1 MNYGISSLSII
12 PVRKEPSEKSE
23 MVTQILYGEHFEI
36 REQMV
41 GWSNVKLAY
50 DGYEGWI
57 DSKMITEISSRTL
70 NKLENSPYAVSSEI
84 FSIIPV
90 NEEQNLMLVAGST
103 LPVWRPYLK
112 KFTLNKDTFSLKGD
126 VFYGEI
132 KDPRSVIIRQALKY
146 FNAPYLWGGRTPF
159 GVDCS
164 GFTQIIYKMIGIKIP
179 RDAGEQ
185 VKVGRALSFVDETE
199 PGDLAFFDDEE
210 GNIVHVGIIWKRNK
224 IIHASGK
231 VRIDNV
237 DQFGIFNVDTKRY
250 THKMRVMKKIIGLN
264 GTD

>member
-1 MNYGISSLSII
+1 MNYGISNLSII

-23 MVTQILYGEHFEI
+23 MVTQILFGEYFEL

-41 GWSNVKLAY
+41 GWTNVKLDY
-50 DGYEGWI
+50 DDYEGWV
-57 DSKMITEISSRTL
+57 DSKMITPVPARSFGKIQ
-70 NKLENSPYAVSSEI
+70 NSPNAITSD
-84 FSIIPV
+84 IITIVPV

-112 KFTLNKDTFSLKGD
+112 QFSIPKETYLATGE
-126 VFYGEI
+126 VLYGEVDNPRKIAI
-132 KDPRSVIIRQALKY
+132 KQALKY

-159 GVDCS
+159 GIDCS
-164 GFTQIIYKMIGIKIP
+164 GLTQIIYKMIGIKLP
-179 RDAGEQ
+179 RDASQQ
-185 VKVGRALSFVDETE
+185 VKMGRAMSFVDEAE
-199 PGDLAFFDDEE
+199 PGDLAFFDDDE

-237 DQFGIFNVDTKRY
+237 DQFGIFNIDTQRY
-250 THKMRVMKKIIGLN
+250 THKMRVMKKIIESN
-264 GTD
+264 GTN

>member
-1 MNYGISSLSII
+1 M
-12 PVRKEPSEKSE
+12 
-23 MVTQILYGEHFEI
+23 

-41 GWSNVKLAY
+41 GWTNVKLAY
-50 DGYEGWI
+50 DGYEGWV
-57 DSKMITEISSRTL
+57 DTKMITPINNRTL
-70 NKLENSPYAVSSEI
+70 SKIENSPHAVTSDVI
-84 FSIIPV
+84 TIVPV
-90 NEEQNLMLVAGST
+90 NDEQNLMLVAGST

-112 KFTLNKDTFSLKGD
+112 QFSVIRDTFLATGK
-126 VFYGEI
+126 VIYGAP
-132 KDPRSVIIRQALKY
+132 KDPRKTVIEQALKY

-164 GFTQIIYKMIGIKIP
+164 GLIQVIYKMIGIRLP
-179 RDAGEQ
+179 RDASQQ
-185 VKVGRALSFVDETE
+185 VSVGTAMSFVDEAE

-237 DQFGIFNVDTKRY
+237 DQFGIFNIDTQRY
-250 THKMRVMKKIIGLN
+250 THKLRVMKKIISN

>member
-1 MNYGISSLSII
+1 MNYGISNLSII

-23 MVTQILYGEHFEI
+23 MVTQILFGEHFEM

-41 GWSNVKLAY
+41 GWTSVKLEY
-50 DGYEGWI
+50 DGYEGWV
-57 DSKMITEISSRTL
+57 DSKMITPIPARSLS
-70 NKLENSPYAVSSEI
+70 KIQNSPTAVTSDVI
-84 FSIIPV
+84 TIVPV
-90 NEEQNLMLVAGST
+90 SEEQNLMLVAGST

-112 KFTLNKDTFSLKGD
+112 QFSIPKETYLATGEVVYGDLKNPR
-126 VFYGEI
+126 EI
-132 KDPRSVIIRQALKY
+132 AITQALKY

-164 GFTQIIYKMIGIKIP
+164 GLTQIIYKMIGIKLP
-179 RDAGEQ
+179 RDASEQ
-185 VKVGRALSFVDETE
+185 VSMGTAMSFVDEAE

-224 IIHASGK
+224 IIHASGQ

-237 DQFGIFNVDTKRY
+237 DQFGIFNIDTNRY
-250 THKMRVMKKIIGLN
+250 THKMRVMKKIISAN

>member
-23 MVTQILYGEHFEI
+23 MVTQILYGEHFKI
-36 REQMV
+36 GEQMV
-41 GWSNVKLAY
+41 GWSNVELAY
-50 DGYEGWI
+50 DGYQGWI
-57 DSKMITEISSRTL
+57 DSKMITPLPQRTL
-70 NKLENSPYAVSSEI
+70 SKIEKSPFAVTGDI

-90 NEEQNLMLVAGST
+90 NDEQNLMLTAGST
-103 LPVWRPYLK
+103 LPVWRPYK
-112 KFTLNKDTFSLKGD
+112 KEFSVNKDTFKLKGE
-126 VFYGEI
+126 VFYGEL
-132 KDPRSVIIRQALKY
+132 KDPRNIAIKQALKY
-146 FNAPYLWGGRTPF
+146 FNAPYLWGGRSPF
-159 GVDCS
+159 GIDCS
-164 GFTQIIYKMIGIKIP
+164 GFTQIIYKMIGIQIP
-179 RDAGEQ
+179 RDASQQ
-185 VKVGRALSFVDETE
+185 VKVGTALSFVDEAQ

-250 THKMRVMKKIIGLN
+250 THKMRVMKKIIGAN
-264 GTD
+264 GAG